1 MSEHTPG
8 TSEASVEPFPPPYLT
23 SAAPYDG
30 KTGQAVTLYGG
41 GLASVTKATFT
52 VGSTSKDSGVSD
64 PRDGAIRTT
73 VPHDLPTGNGT
84 IIVTNPA
91 GKSNPT
97 DFAVLPS

>member
-8 TSEASVEPFPPPYLT
+8 TSEAPVEPFPPPYLT

-30 KTGQAVTLYGG
+30 KTGQAGTRFG
-41 GLASVTKATFT
+41 
-52 VGSTSKDSGVSD
+52 DSGVSD

-84 IIVTNPA
+84 ITVTNPA